1 MYKEIPKEKN
11 RLIGEL
17 KRLKESLTK
26 ETIAKLIDTV
36 DYNNIF
42 LSNKY
47 VNI

>member
-1 MYKEIPKEKN
+1 MYKGIPKEKN

-17 KRLKESLTK
+17 KRLKESWTK
-26 ETIAKLIDTV
+26 ETIAKLMGTV
-36 DYNNIF
+36 DYNNIL